1 MYSNDGR
8 DNNERT
14 CKLKVKQKLWN
25 VIWEGRKNDLVR
37 HLVVAWV
44 RWDKK
49 KWNLYWEESRVY
61 TYGLSTIGLF
71 QQLKNYILITYL
83 LILRN
88 SFVLLIIY
96 FF

>member
-8 DNNERT
+8 DNIERT
-14 CKLKVKQKLWN
+14 CKLKVKEWWN

-49 KWNLYWEESRVY
+49 KNGIYIEKSLGFTHMGFLQLGPFNNL
-61 TYGLSTIGLF
+61 
-71 QQLKNYILITYL
+71 KITYQL
-83 LILRN
+83 HI
-88 SFVLLIIY
+88 F
-96 FF
+96 

>member
-8 DNNERT
+8 ENIERT
-14 CKLKVKQKLWN
+14 CKLKVKERWN

-37 HLVVAWV
+37 HLDVARV

-61 TYGLSTIGLF
+61 TYGLSTIGP
-71 QQLKNYILITYL
+71 L
-83 LILRN
+83 LTT
-88 SFVLLIIY
+88 
-96 FF
+96 